1 MADYV
6 KSNLIELKKIF
17 GQDETVIFREFNA
30 RQNPSTHYCVV
41 FVDHLVNADQIQ
53 NQIIAPL
60 MQTQISEPMEHWRM
74 LDFISKEVITIA
86 SLTQESELSKIV
98 ELILAGNTALF
109 INDFYNALILST
121 TQWTD
126 RAVDEPS
133 SEKTLF
139 GPREGFTENIDTN
152 LSLIRRR
159 LRTSNLKLEFMQFG
173 AETKTKICICYIE
186 NIVDKKILEEL
197 HRRLDKIDLDGVL
210 DVAYL
215 AELITDDIT
224 TSFRNLGDT
233 ERPDVVAGKL
243 LEGRIAILCDGTP
256 IALTL
261 PFIFLEYFNVNEDYY
276 NNYFLATFNRAIRW
290 LGFFLTSS
298 VPAIYVAL
306 VTYHQEMIPTQLLLS
321 ISASRQ
327 GVPFPTIV
335 EAIAMLIVFEIIRET
350 SVRIPTAVGQTI
362 SIVGTLVIG
371 QAAVEAKLVSAPM
384 IIVAAITA
392 ITSYIVPKM
401 QIELII
407 TRFIFLFLSAFLGL
421 YGYIFGCIVM
431 FIHLSSL
438 RSFGIPYMLNIASL
452 NKSDIKDT
460 IIRVPWGSMKKRP
473 ELIAAKNRVRKG
485 EE

>member
-1 MADYV
+1 
-6 KSNLIELKKIF
+6 
-17 GQDETVIFREFNA
+17 
-30 RQNPSTHYCVV
+30 
-41 FVDHLVNADQIQ
+41 
-53 NQIIAPL
+53 
-60 MQTQISEPMEHWRM
+60 
-74 LDFISKEVITIA
+74 
-86 SLTQESELSKIV
+86 
-98 ELILAGNTALF
+98 
-109 INDFYNALILST
+109 
-121 TQWTD
+121 
-126 RAVDEPS
+126 
-133 SEKTLF
+133 
-139 GPREGFTENIDTN
+139 
-152 LSLIRRR
+152 
-159 LRTSNLKLEFMQFG
+159 QFG

-186 NIVDKKILEEL
+186 NIVDKKIVEEL

-215 AELITDDIT
+215 AELITDDIAT
-224 TSFRNLGDT
+224 PFRGLGDT

-243 LEGRIAILCDGTP
+243 LEGRVAILCDGTP

-335 EAIAMLIVFEIIRET
+335 EAIVMLIVFEIIRET

-392 ITSYIVPKM
+392 ITSYIVPRM

-421 YGYIFGCIVM
+421 YGYIFGCIIL

-460 IIRVPWGSMKKRP
+460 IIRVPWSSMKKRP